1 MQEDL
6 LWNDFCKC
14 CSLQLHNIHILASVQ
29 TMNSSSSSGQS
40 QNKQISQLGLVQL
53 ELNVRQLDLY
63 MNNMGIYLSSI
74 LIGQSLCNS
83 VM

>member
-14 CSLQLHNIHILASVQ
+14 CSLQLHNTILASVQ